1 MGPAEATTTPG
12 ISKRPSIVRKAH
24 TGPVVLTV
32 EKLGGLARL
41 QRRVR
46 EMHELSMTLERVE
59 PLQRGVAEDPVP
71 NRRPK
76 G

>member
-1 MGPAEATTTPG
+1 M
-12 ISKRPSIVRKAH
+12 
-24 TGPVVLTV
+24 
-32 EKLGGLARL
+32 

-59 PLQRGVAEDPVP
+59 PLQRGVAEAPVP

-76 G
+76 GRNFLEKLENTQKVRCCFESLEGYYVLIVD

>member
-1 MGPAEATTTPG
+1 M
-12 ISKRPSIVRKAH
+12 
-24 TGPVVLTV
+24 
-32 EKLGGLARL
+32 